1 MSVITILGLLLFILM
16 VIFGGKKGVIS
27 YLTLFL
33 NFVILL
39 ITVVMI
45 MLGAHIYLVTLIFCI
60 MFAACNL
67 FVLNSYNIKTR
78 EAFYATILTTL
89 CLIIGIYL
97 SVSIGH
103 LQGFTTE
110 EQDETYVF
118 SKIGRA
124 SCRER
129 V

>member
-39 ITVVMI
+39 ITVVLI
-45 MLGAHIYLVTLIFCI
+45 MLGAPIYLVTLIFCI
-60 MFAACNL
+60 VIAACNL

-78 EAFYATILTTL
+78 AAFYATILTL
-89 CLIIGIYL
+89 SLIHI
-97 SVSIGH
+97 
-103 LQGFTTE
+103 
-110 EQDETYVF
+110 
-118 SKIGRA
+118 
-124 SCRER
+124 
-129 V
+129 

>member
-1 MSVITILGLLLFILM
+1 LFILM

-27 YLTLFL
+27 YLTIFL

-39 ITVVMI
+39 INVVLI
-45 MLGAHIYLVTLIFCI
+45 ILCAPIYLVILIFCI
-60 MFAACNL
+60 VIAACNL
-67 FVLNSYNIKTR
+67 FILNIYNIKTR
-78 EAFYATILTTL
+78 AAFYATILTTL

-97 SVSIGH
+97 SVYIGH

-118 SKIGRA
+118 SMNIGIDM
-124 SCRER
+124 
-129 V
+129 VKFMVFTI